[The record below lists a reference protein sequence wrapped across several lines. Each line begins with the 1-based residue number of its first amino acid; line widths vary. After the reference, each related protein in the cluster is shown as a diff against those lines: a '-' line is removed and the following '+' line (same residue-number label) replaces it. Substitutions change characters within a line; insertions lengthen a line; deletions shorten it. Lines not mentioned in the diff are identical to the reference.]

1 MGKREIEEIIYRA
14 IDELNE
20 DLSEQNQLEKSKSTV
35 LLGKGSQIDSL
46 GFVNFIASIE
56 DYIEEETGLVLTLVN
71 ENSISV
77 EPSPFRTIETLV
89 EYILSCL

>member
-1 MGKREIEEIIYRA
+1 MEKREIEKIIYSV

-20 DLSEQNQLEKSKSTV
+20 DLGDQNKLEKSKSTI
-35 LLGKGSQIDSL
+35 LLGKGAQIDSL
-46 GFVNFIASIE
+46 GFVNLVASIE
-56 DYIEEETGLVLTLVN
+56 DHIEEETGLVLTLVN

-89 EYILSCL
+89 EYMLSCL